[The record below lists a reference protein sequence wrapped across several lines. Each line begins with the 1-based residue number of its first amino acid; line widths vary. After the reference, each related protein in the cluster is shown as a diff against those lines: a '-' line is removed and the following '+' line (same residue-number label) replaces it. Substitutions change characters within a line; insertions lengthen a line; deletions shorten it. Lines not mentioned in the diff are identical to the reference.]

1 MNRFEQKTFDTLTAN
16 LSKSVAKVLHPDQ
29 KVELVVTDLDLAGD
43 VRPTFGATMNRLE
56 YASDNLASSKVVS
69 AISRDRIE
77 DTNYASVVTAL
88 VRSQIIADAGTA
100 VLAQA
105 NLKAQSVLALLRPYE
120 STENNSGSPPHES
133 ADNNADKDHTFTRTQ
148 NLFTFAC

>member
-1 MNRFEQKTFDTLTAN
+1 MLAVLDGISGSYKKTLAALDFAL
-16 LSKSVAKVLHPDQ
+16 
-29 KVELVVTDLDLAGD
+29 EGVVTL
-43 VRPTFGATMNRLE
+43 RSTFGATMNRLE